1 MIMLDI
7 PCLADTFPWNAQ
19 MRPALPRA
27 LKAKA
32 ILQHSA
38 IANSSS
44 NNLQHGPRLPI
55 AWHMDLL
62 WLVVNVEI
70 AFDSQQ
76 GMPKGKTFA
85 TSSKVPNGPSRS
97 YTCIYVYIGIEYIIS
112 RILLVRKG

>member
-7 PCLADTFPWNAQ
+7 PCLADAFPWTAQ

-55 AWHMDLL
+55 AWHMDPL

-70 AFDSQQ
+70 AFDS
-76 GMPKGKTFA
+76 
-85 TSSKVPNGPSRS
+85 R
-97 YTCIYVYIGIEYIIS
+97 
-112 RILLVRKG
+112 